1 MRNTTPLL
9 AVAALAALFASGCA
23 GPEQKLGRGM
33 RNFYEIVRLGE
44 LRRSIEQTSVFESPG
59 AGATVGVVRGLDRS
73 MARAGVGL
81 FEIVTWPVPMPG
93 SGYDPILTRYLAPD
107 PVYPD
112 SYKPGLTS
120 CSTLDTD
127 TYTGFP
133 GGDIAPFIPGS
144 RFKVFDN

>member
-1 MRNTTPLL
+1 MRNATSFLT
-9 AVAALAALFASGCA
+9 VAALAALFVSGCA

-33 RNFYEIVRLGE
+33 RNVGEIVRLGE

-59 AGATVGVVRGLDRS
+59 AGATAGVIRGIDRS
-73 MARAGVGL
+73 LARAGVGL
-81 FEIVTWPVPMPG
+81 FEIVTSPLPP
-93 SGYDPILTRYLAPD
+93 YDPKFIAPN
-107 PVYPD
+107 PAYPD

-127 TYTGFP
+127 TYTGYS
-133 GGDIAPFIPGS
+133 GGDVVPFIPGS